1 MFSSNIAQLPNSNQ
15 VTPREVCTAP
25 LEESQFQID
34 LGDAIADI
42 TANIIYDSEYSQL
55 PSDIFESAVMEA
67 INDLV
72 DDFALNPD
80 SYLKSKHLKQIDD
93 LAHEY
98 LNS

>member
-1 MFSSNIAQLPNSNQ
+1 MFSSNIAQLLNSNQ
-15 VTPREVCTAP
+15 VTPRKVCTIT
-25 LEESQFQID
+25 EEKYQID
-34 LGDAIADI
+34 LSDAIADI

-55 PSDIFESAVMEA
+55 PSGIFEKAVMRA

-80 SYLKSKHLKQIDD
+80 KYLKPKHLKQINEI
-93 LAHEY
+93 AHHY